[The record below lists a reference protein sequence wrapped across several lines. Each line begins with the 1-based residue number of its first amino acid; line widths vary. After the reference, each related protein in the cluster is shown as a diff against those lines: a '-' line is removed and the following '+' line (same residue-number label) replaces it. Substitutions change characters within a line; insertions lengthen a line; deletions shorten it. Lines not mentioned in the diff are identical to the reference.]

1 MTMNINIITLLY
13 DGGDERIQYYE
24 KYISSINKSYNLDKV
39 NFFIFAEPHSERMI
53 DLIPTDWNVSIFKN
67 YYRFKPVLAHYIA
80 FNYCFNVL
88 NLDHAFL
95 IEDDII
101 VSPDIFNLIEFW
113 RNSKDCFDTYALCA
127 INKHRMFNSNHEL
140 YITPDESGLLKLHN
154 NTYFS
159 GWGTGFSKRFW
170 ETIMFP
176 NWKMHMLFDT
186 TVSRFVDPINIL
198 SPIVSRTNQIGEVG
212 FHYDKES
219 WDDHGFKDVKM
230 SYNYTGNYRIYDT
243 NYA

>member
-1 MTMNINIITLLY
+1 MDINIITLLY
-13 DGGDERIQYYE
+13 DGGDKRIEYYK

-53 DLIPTDWNVSIFKN
+53 DLIPTNWNVSIFKN
-67 YYRFKPVLAHYIA
+67 YYRFKPVLSHYIA

-113 RNSKDCFDTYALCA
+113 RNSKDCFNTHALCC
-127 INKHRMFNSNHEL
+127 INKHRMFNPNHEL
-140 YITPDESGLLKLHN
+140 YIEPDESGLIKLK
-154 NTYFS
+154 NTGNYFS
-159 GWGTGFSKRFW
+159 GWGTGFSNRFW
-170 ETIMFP
+170 QNIMFP
-176 NWKMHMLFDT
+176 NWKMEKPFD
-186 TVSRFVDPINIL
+186 VIVDRFVDPINIL

-212 FHYDKES
+212 INYYKDL
-219 WDDHGFKDVKM
+219 WDDHDFKNVKM
-230 SYNYTGNYRIYDT
+230 SNNYTGTYRIYDA
-243 NYA
+243 N